1 MSDASVETAVAG
13 PRGDAGS
20 VLGVREVERSFVGK
34 RGTVHALG
42 PVSFSVDSGTFV
54 SVVGPSGCGKSTL
67 LKIMYGV
74 VRSTR
79 GSVLY
84 REQGVG
90 GQRSKFGMV
99 FQSPVL
105 LPWRSNLKN
114 VLLPLEVMRRRDE
127 SSEARAREL
136 LAMVGLADFADHHP
150 TELSGG
156 MQQRV
161 AICRA
166 LIHDPEVLLLDEP
179 FGALDAMTR
188 EQLNDD
194 LLRIW
199 SDTRKTVIF
208 VTHDISEAVYLS
220 DRVLVMSSRPGTIR
234 DDITINLGRPRG
246 LETRRH
252 PSFEDYGVRIR
263 TELGL
268 AHGGAIS
275 GPRAELSRT
284 ELHRP

>member
-1 MSDASVETAVAG
+1 MGTAMEGSASAPATPVPVLRIEAV
-13 PRGDAGS
+13 R
-20 VLGVREVERSFVGK
+20 RTFVGK
-34 RGTVHALG
+34 RRTVNALG
-42 PVSFSVDSGTFV
+42 PVSFSVEAGTFV

-67 LKIMYGV
+67 LKIVYGV
-74 VRSTR
+74 VPASEGTVEYRGRGVAGHRSD
-79 GSVLY
+79 
-84 REQGVG
+84 
-90 GQRSKFGMV
+90 FGMV

-114 VLLPLEVMRRRDE
+114 VLLPLEVLKRSDA

-136 LAMVGLADFADHHP
+136 LDMVGLTDFADHRP
-150 TELSGG
+150 SELSGG

-166 LIHDPEVLLLDEP
+166 LVHDPEVLLLDEP
-179 FGALDAMTR
+179 FGALDALTR

-199 SDTRKTVIF
+199 SETRKTVIF

-234 DDITINLGRPRG
+234 DDIAIDLERPRN

-252 PSFEDYGVRIR
+252 PSFEEYGVRIR
-263 TELGL
+263 RELGL
-268 AHGGAIS
+268 AHDAG
-275 GPRAELSRT
+275 R
-284 ELHRP
+284 